1 MPSNI
6 LFFRECCENPKDT
19 ELVAG
24 HPYHRKIIED
34 LRFKGEV
41 NSWINTEKEV
51 PSCFFSIISRLNAY
65 NLVFTNLFMVT
76 QSLLFLRH
84 FRGTKLG
91 KMVMSVVA
99 CLKVFGYWAII
110 AVFVWIPYAFLQ
122 HNVRYPN
129 RVLKNYD
136 SKFKL
141 VNGSWE
147 LSGERRYR

>member
-1 MPSNI
+1 
-6 LFFRECCENPKDT
+6 
-19 ELVAG
+19 
-24 HPYHRKIIED
+24 
-34 LRFKGEV
+34 
-41 NSWINTEKEV
+41 
-51 PSCFFSIISRLNAY
+51 
-65 NLVFTNLFMVT
+65 MVT

-99 CLKVFGYWAII
+99 CLKVFVYWAII

-129 RVLKNYD
+129 RIVKNYD

-147 LSGERRYR
+147 LSGEGRYRQGSVFSLILIRVKLVIRKIVQKFCAAIFSSQKKLTVDFQRVTSVYHQKLCTFGTVTEIAYNIQ

>member
-1 MPSNI
+1 
-6 LFFRECCENPKDT
+6 
-19 ELVAG
+19 
-24 HPYHRKIIED
+24 
-34 LRFKGEV
+34 
-41 NSWINTEKEV
+41 
-51 PSCFFSIISRLNAY
+51 
-65 NLVFTNLFMVT
+65 MVT

-99 CLKVFGYWAII
+99 CLKVFFYWAII

-129 RVLKNYD
+129 RFVKNYD

-147 LSGERRYR
+147 FSGEGRYRQGSVFFQFGFNLRVKLVIRKIVQKFCAAISPVRKSSQQTSSGRPVFIFRSFAHLVQ